1 MLKDPE
7 ARITQKQTWND
18 YVLISISSPQI
29 ASQAQPGQFT
39 MVRTSQNNYPLLRR
53 PFSIFFADEADIDI
67 FFQKVGIGTELLT
80 YLTYLAKRQGLLGFT
95 ADVLAD
101 NRPMMALFEKGGFD
115 MEKRR
120 DESVYELKLIFQDN

>member
-1 MLKDPE
+1 VVSDSH
-7 ARITQKQTWND
+7 QKKG
-18 YVLISISSPQI
+18 V
-29 ASQAQPGQFT
+29 
-39 MVRTSQNNYPLLRR
+39 
-53 PFSIFFADEADIDI
+53 
-67 FFQKVGIGTELLT
+67 GTELLT

-95 ADVLAD
+95 AEVLAD